1 MSRSR
6 RQKPIKGL
14 CISSSERWDKK
25 AWHRRF
31 RTRER
36 QALACAL
43 PDGLEAHLSVLER
56 EVSNVWAMDKDGHIY
71 RPLREQ
77 VKWAEWGAE
86 RRGQNP
92 HERAAIKKRLMHKW
106 MGK

>member
-6 RQKPIKGL
+6 RRNPIRGI

-36 QALACAL
+36 QVLASAS
-43 PDGLEAHLSVLER
+43 PEALEAHLPVLER
-56 EVSNVWAMDKDGHIY
+56 EVSNVWAMEKDGHFY
-71 RPLREQ
+71 LSLKEQ
-77 VKWAEWGAE
+77 AASAEWSAE
-86 RRGQNP
+86 REGQNP
-92 HERAAIKKRLMHKW
+92 HERAALKKRLMHKW